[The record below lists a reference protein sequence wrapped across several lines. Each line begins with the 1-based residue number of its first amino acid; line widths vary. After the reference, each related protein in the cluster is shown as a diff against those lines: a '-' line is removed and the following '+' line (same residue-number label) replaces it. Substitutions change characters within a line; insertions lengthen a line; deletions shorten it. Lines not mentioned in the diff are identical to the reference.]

1 VHRGGLTRSVGEAP
15 RPSLRRPSLKT
26 IALRWVPGLPVL
38 LAGGFTIWMLSR
50 FSRVIHAVHLNPD
63 AAWAPVLI
71 SDLEAGTKG
80 GLTLVGEASH
90 LTALGFLYLTRG
102 FPFRDALWDW
112 GPYATFLIGLGIGA
126 WACWRVAG
134 PWAAAMVFSAGACA
148 EASVLVTVM
157 SEGIRGHTFFAVAV
171 MCAFLVAIVQRPD
184 MPRRRKIACGAAAVL
199 VAGSTVAS
207 DPLFMVI
214 GLGPLV
220 GAPVLVWLLRRDRPA
235 RALALLALG
244 TAGGALV
251 VSRLIWAVARSAGL
265 KKNYL
270 QTGYDIVEP
279 AQVWPNVRVFLRHLL
294 TLTHAAPLTSPARA
308 TPAKLAMTLVIAGV
322 TLYAFSLLFRLR
334 RRPERAGTAAA
345 GTALLTY
352 TAFWVLSGLGVLA
365 AFALSSFSTGP
376 SDTSRYVIP
385 VFLAL
390 AAVGPLWGRR
400 LDWRRPVAA
409 GCVALFCL
417 ASIAAR
423 QNLFVNEIA
432 PGTGSVHQNRAELFS
447 FLASRDLKYGY
458 GGYFTSH
465 QLTLLSDRRF
475 YAFPVIAC
483 RQPVSDIICPL
494 FVNVRT
500 AWYVPR
506 PGVRSFL
513 IQEATVPAAY
523 SPAPSVSLGRPSEV
537 RTMGTMTVFVFDY
550 DIASRFSPPCID
562 PGVFTCP

>member
-1 VHRGGLTRSVGEAP
+1 MHRGGLSRGVREAP
-15 RPSLRRPSLKT
+15 RRTLRRPPLKT
-26 IALRWVPGLPVL
+26 LSLRWFPGLPVL
-38 LAGGFTIWMLSR
+38 LAVGFTAWVVSR
-50 FSRVIHAVHLNPD
+50 FSRIIHAVELNPD
-63 AAWAPVLI
+63 AAWGPVLI
-71 SDLEAGTKG
+71 SDLRAGTKG

-102 FPFRDALWDW
+102 FPFHDVLWDW
-112 GPYATFLIGLGIGA
+112 GPYVTFLVGLGIGA

-148 EASVLVTVM
+148 EASVLLTVM

-184 MPRRRKIACGAAAVL
+184 MPRSRKVAAAALAVL

-207 DPLFMVI
+207 DPLFLAV

-220 GAPVLVWLLRRDRPA
+220 GAPLIVWLLRRDRPA
-235 RALALLALG
+235 RSLALLALG
-244 TAGGALV
+244 VAGGAMI
-251 VSRLIWAVARSAGL
+251 VSHLIWAVVRSMGVR
-265 KKNYL
+265 KNYL
-270 QTGYDIVEP
+270 ETGYNVVEP
-279 AQVWPNVRVFLRHLL
+279 GQVWPNVRVFLRHLL
-294 TLTHAAPLTSPARA
+294 TMTHAAPLTHPGRA
-308 TPAKLAMTLVIAGV
+308 TPAKLAMTVVIASV

-334 RRPERAGTAAA
+334 RRHASAGADAA

-417 ASIAAR
+417 ATIAAR
-423 QNLFVNEIA
+423 QNLFVNEVA
-432 PGTGSVHQNRAELFS
+432 PGTGSVHRNSAELIS
-447 FLASRDLKYGY
+447 FLESRGLKYGY
-458 GGYFTSH
+458 AGYFTSH
-465 QLTLLSDRRF
+465 QLTLLSDRRV

-483 RQPVSDIICPL
+483 RQPASDIICPL

-513 IQEATVPAAY
+513 IQEASVPAAY
-523 SPAPSVSLGRPSEV
+523 SPLPSASLGRPSEV

-550 DIASRFSPPCID
+550 DIASRFSPPCIN

>member
-1 VHRGGLTRSVGEAP
+1 MHRGGLTRSVGEAP
-15 RPSLRRPSLKT
+15 PPSLRRPSLKT

-50 FSRVIHAVHLNPD
+50 FSRVIDAVHLNPD

-80 GLTLVGEASH
+80 GLVLVGEASH
-90 LTALGFLYLTRG
+90 LTALAFLYLTRWL
-102 FPFRDALWDW
+102 PFRDVLWDW
-112 GPYATFLIGLGIGA
+112 GPYVTFLAGLGIGA

-148 EASVLVTVM
+148 EASVLLTVM

-171 MCAFLVAIVQRPD
+171 MCAFLVALVQRPD
-184 MPRRRKIACGAAAVL
+184 MPRRRKVAAGAVTVL
-199 VAGSTVAS
+199 VAGSTLAS
-207 DPLFMVI
+207 DPLFLVI

-220 GAPVLVWLLRRDRPA
+220 GAPLLVWLLRRDRPA
-235 RALALLALG
+235 RSLVLLGLG
-244 TAGGALV
+244 TAGGALI
-251 VSRLIWAVARSAGL
+251 VSRVIWAVARAADL

-270 QTGYDIVEP
+270 QTGYDVVEP
-279 AQVWPNVRVFLRHLL
+279 AQVWPNVRVFLRHLA
-294 TLTHAAPLTSPARA
+294 TLTHAAPLTSPAGA
-308 TPAKLAMTLVIAGV
+308 TPAKLAMTVVIAGV
-322 TLYAFSLLFRLR
+322 TVYAFSLLLRLR

-385 VFLAL
+385 VSLAL

-417 ASIAAR
+417 ASIATR

-432 PGTGSVHQNRAELFS
+432 PGTGSLHQNRAELFA
-447 FLASRDLKYGY
+447 FLESRGLQYGY

-465 QLTLLSDRRF
+465 QVTLLSDRRF

-483 RQPVSDIICPL
+483 RQPASDIICPL

-506 PGVRSFL
+506 PGIRSFL

-523 SPAPSVSLGRPSEV
+523 TPSPSVSLGRPSEV
-537 RTMGTMTVFVFDY
+537 RKMGTMTVYVFDY